1 MIQDGVCDLLIELD
15 IELSMVILIKIWIIS
30 TIVYVALDQ
39 DM

>member
-15 IELSMVILIKIWIIS
+15 VELSMVILIKIWIIS